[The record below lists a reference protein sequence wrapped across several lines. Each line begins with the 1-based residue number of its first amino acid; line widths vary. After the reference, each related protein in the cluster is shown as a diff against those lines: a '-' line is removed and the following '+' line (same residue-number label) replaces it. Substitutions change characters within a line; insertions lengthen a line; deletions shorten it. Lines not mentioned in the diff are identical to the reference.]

1 MRFWGNLVGYKL
13 VWLVTVIGA
22 GRGQWWPAV
31 AAAAM
36 FAVWQLSLS
45 RQRWL
50 ELRLVG
56 AALLAGLVIDGGLA
70 ASGLLRYEASAVA
83 LPAGGAPLWILALW
97 SAFAL
102 TLTQSLRRLQH
113 RPWLAA
119 TFGGIGGPLA
129 YLGAAR
135 GFGALAFVAPA
146 WIAMVALAVGWALA
160 LPLLM
165 RLIGGASRGVAGAHA
180 ASLQRSAQ

>member
-1 MRFWGNLVGYKL
+1 V
-13 VWLVTVIGA
+13 
-22 GRGQWWPAV
+22 
-31 AAAAM
+31 
-36 FAVWQLSLS
+36 FALWQLSLS

-56 AALLAGLVIDGGLA
+56 AALVAGVVIDGGLVA
-70 ASGLLRYEASAVA
+70 TRVLRYEASAIA

-102 TLTQSLRRLQH
+102 TLTQSLRWLQH

-119 TFGGIGGPLA
+119 AFGAIGGPLA

-135 GFGALAFVAPA
+135 GFGALAFVAPG
-146 WIAMVALAVGWALA
+146 WIAMVALAFGWALA
-160 LPLLM
+160 
-165 RLIGGASRGVAGAHA
+165 
-180 ASLQRSAQ
+180 